1 MNLQNIISAGR
12 MIAIVV
18 ALLGAFNC
26 GAAFALRGEGMIW
39 NIVLGAAFVVCGL
52 ALMVMLGRIARYAD
66 PSGAG
71 ADAAADADI
80 TPCASLPRPVL
91 QGTAILAVGTLVM
104 LLGVVDVS
112 LGWRDP
118 FSWMTALVG
127 IVIFIDVLC
136 LRISLS
142 QFRRQTDS

>member
-1 MNLQNIISAGR
+1 MIS
-12 MIAIVV
+12 IVV

-26 GAAFALRGEGMIW
+26 GAAFALRHEGMVW
-39 NIVLGAAFVVCGL
+39 NIVLGAAFIACGL
-52 ALMVMLGRIARYAD
+52 VLMVLLRRVARYVD
-66 PSGAG
+66 PANGTDSE
-71 ADAAADADI
+71 AAF
-80 TPCASLPRPVL
+80 SSPRPAL
-91 QGTAILAVGTLVM
+91 LGTAILSVGTLVM

-142 QFRRQTDS
+142 RD

>member
-1 MNLQNIISAGR
+1 

-39 NIVLGAAFVVCGL
+39 NIVLGTAFVVCGL
-52 ALMVMLGRIARYAD
+52 ALMVMLGRVARYVD
-66 PSGAG
+66 PAT
-71 ADAAADADI
+71 DAVADADL
-80 TPCASLPRPVL
+80 TPCTSLPRPAI

-127 IVIFIDVLC
+127 IVIFIDALC

-142 QFRRQTDS
+142 QLRRQTDS